1 MLSGVTFC
9 GNTQIFSVVP
19 VLAIRCFEKWV
30 LLGGVTKE
38 KKHMFFIMAESY

>member
-1 MLSGVTFC
+1 MLSGVAFS

-38 KKHMFFIMAESY
+38 KNTCFFVMAESY